1 MTTRA
6 HKTSKM
12 FEQTCR
18 PQFVIEK
25 YVAMLT
31 RSGLRSRKDAL
42 QFIADIRAGREPQP
56 MGGKL

>member
-6 HKTSKM
+6 HKTSKL
-12 FEQTCR
+12 FEQNCR
-18 PQFVIEK
+18 PHYVIEK

-42 QFIADIRAGREPQP
+42 KFIADIRAGREPDP
-56 MGGKL
+56 LGGKL